1 MTPRWC
7 SKVPIVKRS
16 SRDELDVKAAA
27 LLAGRTA
34 ETIRRWVWSGRLSA
48 RRRGNRLVVAR
59 SDVEAL
65 AGWGGGRPLS
75 LAEWARLAEAA
86 MRGRRGPHE
95 SAADLVIEE
104 RRRRLE
110 GVGSHPG
117 R

>member
-1 MTPRWC
+1 MDRPWC
-7 SKVPIVKRS
+7 SSISCVKS
-16 SRDELDVKAAA
+16 SPADELDVKAAA
-27 LLAGRTA
+27 RVAGRTA

-48 RRRGNRLVVAR
+48 QRRGNRLVVAR
-59 SDVEAL
+59 GDVEAL
-65 AGWGGGRPLS
+65 AGVGEQRPLS

-110 GVGSHPG
+110 EAGGHRS

>member
-1 MTPRWC
+1 L
-7 SKVPIVKRS
+7 SVKTS
-16 SRDELDVKAAA
+16 SAGELDVKAAA

-48 RRRGNRLVVAR
+48 RRRGNRLVLAR
-59 SDVEAL
+59 GDVEAL
-65 AGWGGGRPLS
+65 AGGGRRRPLS

-86 MRGRRGPHE
+86 MRGRPGPHK

-110 GVGSHPG
+110 EVGGHRG

>member
-1 MTPRWC
+1 
-7 SKVPIVKRS
+7 VKTS
-16 SRDELDVKAAA
+16 ASDELDVKAAA
-27 LLAGRTA
+27 LVAGRTA

-59 SDVEAL
+59 GDVEAL
-65 AGWGGGRPLS
+65 AGGGARQPVS

-86 MRGRRGPHE
+86 MRARRGPHK

-104 RRRRLE
+104 RRRRVE
-110 GVGSHPG
+110 GAGGHPG

>member
-1 MTPRWC
+1 
-7 SKVPIVKRS
+7 VKPPS
-16 SRDELDVKAAA
+16 SDDLDVKAAA
-27 LLAGRTA
+27 VVAGRTA

-59 SDVEAL
+59 SDVEAIT
-65 AGWGGGRPLS
+65 GGRGRALS
-75 LAEWARLAEAA
+75 LAEWATMAKAA
-86 MRGRRGPHE
+86 MQGRQGPHS

-110 GVGSHPG
+110 EVGGHPG